1 MSSIGSH
8 YSETRG
14 GGEPPE
20 KPLYE
25 ALERWFTAQ
34 GYKVASTTGE
44 GMVILPT
51 GPLLGI
57 SFLEPDIVA
66 YKKETGG
73 ERLVVAEVK
82 RNQMHL
88 LDGIG
93 RCEVFSTVTDFVYL
107 ALPKIMADRIGSE
120 ALFKAMKVGVLSVE
134 EGNVDVKV
142 KAEQNYLHQYNL
154 RQTLLAMVKAR
165 LNIGEG

>member
-1 MSSIGSH
+1 M
-8 YSETRG
+8 
-14 GGEPPE
+14 
-20 KPLYE
+20 
-25 ALERWFTAQ
+25 
-34 GYKVASTTGE
+34 ASTTGE

-82 RNQMHL
+82 RNQMNL

-93 RCEVFSTVTDFVYL
+93 RSVKVFSTVTDFVYL

-120 ALFKAMKVGVLSVE
+120 ERCSK
-134 EGNVDVKV
+134 
-142 KAEQNYLHQYNL
+142 Q
-154 RQTLLAMVKAR
+154 
-165 LNIGEG
+165 